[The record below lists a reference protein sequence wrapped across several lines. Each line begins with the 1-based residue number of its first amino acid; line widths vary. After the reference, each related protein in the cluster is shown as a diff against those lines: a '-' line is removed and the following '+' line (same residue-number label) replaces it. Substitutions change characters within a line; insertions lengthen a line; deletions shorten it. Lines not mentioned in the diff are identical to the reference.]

1 MTIVIPVGACA
12 TFSTQVTDD
21 DTAVSMGSGNVP
33 VLATPRVIAW
43 LEAAAV
49 SALSDLPEDMTSVG
63 IHIAVDHVAPT
74 LAGSDVRAE
83 ATVSSVEGKRI
94 DFNVKAF
101 AGDEMIAGGVH
112 TRVLVDRRR
121 FLTRAGF
128 PRG

>member
-1 MTIVIPVGACA
+1 MTTLIPVGAGA
-12 TFSTQVTDD
+12 TFSAHVTDD
-21 DTAVSMGSGNVP
+21 DTAISVGSGDVP

-49 SALSDLPEDMTSVG
+49 SALSDLPEEMTSVG

-74 LAGSDVRAE
+74 LAGADVRAE
-83 ATVSSVEGKRI
+83 ATVSSVEGQRI

-101 AGDEMIAGGVH
+101 AGDQMIAGGVH

-128 PRG
+128 PTG